1 MNGAAVVRGGTP
13 TPNWKGGEKSRAP
26 GEWGDGEKRRM
37 GLEET
42 WRRSR

>member
-26 GEWGDGEKRRM
+26 GEWGEEEK
-37 GLEET
+37 GVGGDLDKQ
-42 WRRSR
+42 